1 MKTGTEKEQQKAKN
15 AKIFDGTMSFL
26 DHLDELRKRL
36 IRFLIVMA
44 LCVLATYF
52 YRKEIL
58 DLIRKPVE
66 VPLKKY
72 TAVAP
77 APGVSSAQQNG
88 LSSLGAYNCVCRQ
101 AAPTGN
107 ISGEKDLS
115 LQDDATTAVSG
126 EISEPTSDT
135 PSSAAENLEQAGEIF
150 HQIGASLDDFIM
162 FFQVLLDKE
171 PSPVFTDRIPQET
184 AQPRAPPTIAS
195 IQGTINL
202 NCQCSVGQP
211 EPATGST
218 MVYIGLPEL
227 FFAQMK
233 VAIFAGFFIAFPYL
247 LIELWGF
254 IGPALYS
261 AEKKVYWIFS
271 IFTYLFFIGGALFG
285 YFVVFPF
292 GFDFFLSLAQPGEIM
307 PSLSIGEFLSLAI
320 KLLLAFGFIFEMP
333 LATFILARLGILT
346 PGIMV
351 RQARV
356 AILIVFILSAVLT
369 PPDPFT
375 MMLMAGPLILLY
387 LLSIGVCFVGLNKQ
401 KAAQRAKGIEVE
413 D

>member
-1 MKTGTEKEQQKAKN
+1 MKTGTQKNIKKPKA
-15 AKIFDGTMSFL
+15 FDGTMSFL
-26 DHLDELRKRL
+26 DHLDELRGRL
-36 IRFLIVMA
+36 IRFVIVLA

-72 TAVAP
+72 TAIAP
-77 APGVSSAQQNG
+77 APETASPLKSG
-88 LSSLGAYNCVCRQ
+88 LSSLGSYNCVCRET
-101 AAPTGN
+101 APIG
-107 ISGEKDLS
+107 
-115 LQDDATTAVSG
+115 DATEEKALPSPDRVTPSVS
-126 EISEPTSDT
+126 EDLPEPTSDA
-135 PSSAAENLEQAGEIF
+135 PSSPAENLEQAGKF
-150 HQIGASLDDFIM
+150 LQKIGASLDDFIM
-162 FFQVLLDKE
+162 FFQVLLNKE
-171 PSPVFTDRIPQET
+171 PSPVFTDRVPQEA
-184 AQPRAPPTIAS
+184 AQTQAPEAVTSLP
-195 IQGTINL
+195 GTINL

-211 EPATGST
+211 EPDTGST

-254 IGPALYS
+254 IGPALSS

-271 IFTYLFFIGGALFG
+271 IFTYFFFIGGALFG
-285 YFVVFPF
+285 YFIVFPF

-320 KLLLAFGFIFEMP
+320 KLLLAFGFMFEMP

-346 PGIMV
+346 PGIMI
-351 RQARV
+351 RQARI
-356 AILIVFILSAVLT
+356 ALLIVFILSAVLT

-401 KAAQRAKGIEVE
+401 KAAQRAKGIEL
-413 D
+413 DDD

>member
-1 MKTGTEKEQQKAKN
+1 MKKGTEKTNKSHS
-15 AKIFDGTMSFL
+15 FDGTMSFL

-36 IRFLIVMA
+36 IRFVIVMA

-77 APGVSSAQQNG
+77 TPDTSSVQKNG
-88 LSSLGAYNCVCRQ
+88 LSSLGAYNCVCRE
-101 AAPTGN
+101 AAPSGN
-107 ISGEKDLS
+107 ISDEPDL
-115 LQDDATTAVSG
+115 LPQDDTTAAVVSS
-126 EISEPTSDT
+126 EVSEPASDT
-135 PSSAAENLEQAGEIF
+135 PSSAAENLEHAGEILQ
-150 HQIGASLDDFIM
+150 QIGASLDDFIM
-162 FFQVLLDKE
+162 FFQVLLNKE
-171 PSPVFTDRIPQET
+171 PSPVFSDRIPQENV
-184 AQPRAPPTIAS
+184 QPPAPQTVAS

-211 EPATGST
+211 KVDTGST

-247 LIELWGF
+247 LMELWGF

-261 AEKKVYWIFS
+261 GEKKVYWIFS

-346 PGIMV
+346 PGIMI

-356 AILIVFILSAVLT
+356 AILIVFVLSAVLT

-401 KAAQRAKGIEVE
+401 KAAQRAKGIEV
-413 D
+413 DDMDD